1 MTDLLTADA
10 DLVRRLAELQAQI
23 AELTELAEGIKT
35 ELRTL
40 PAGDHTIDGKPA
52 LRIVPTRRFDP
63 KLGITL
69 VPEVLREQC
78 YTTDLDAAK
87 VREFLSPAL
96 LDTCMVDAGK
106 PKVSV
111 L

>member
-1 MTDLLTADA
+1 MTELLTTDA

-23 AELTELAEGIKT
+23 AELTDIAEGIKT

-40 PAGDHTIDGKPA
+40 PPGDHTVDGRPA
-52 LRIVPTRRFDP
+52 LRIIPTRRFDP
-63 KLGITL
+63 KIGITL

-78 YTTDLDAAK
+78 YTTDLDPAK
-87 VREFLSPAL
+87 VKEFLPPAL
-96 LDTCMVDAGK
+96 LDTCMVESGK
-106 PKVSV
+106 AKVSV